1 VQSDDLSVK
10 ERAVLF
16 ALLGEARE
24 VSNSQLAE
32 RAGFRLDGKERRKLN
47 DLKLVDSRR
56 TGRTYAH
63 ELTDAGWHWCATELS
78 AGLRGRAT
86 SMEGALYAILGGL
99 GRHLDD
105 TGQSLADLFRRRSAA
120 EATSSPHAQDVE
132 KEDVEK
138 LVIEAYHD
146 LAAEPGEFVKVREL
160 RDRLSVIART
170 DLDSALERMYR
181 AQRVNLVPQDNQQAL
196 TDADRQSALRVGGEF
211 KHLLSV
217 R

>member
-1 VQSDDLSVK
+1 MAKMQSNNLSVK

-24 VSNSQLAE
+24 VTNPQLEE

-47 DLKLVDSRR
+47 DLKLVDSRK

-63 ELTDAGWHWCATELS
+63 ELTDAGWHWCAEELS
-78 AGLRGRAT
+78 VGLRDKAS

-99 GRHLDD
+99 SRHLDD
-105 TGQSLADLFRRRSAA
+105 TGQSVADIFRWRSAA
-120 EATSSPHAQDVE
+120 EATSSPQGD
-132 KEDVEK
+132 DVEK
-138 LVIEAYHD
+138 LVMEAYRD
-146 LAAEPGEFVKVREL
+146 LAAEPGEFVKLRKL
-160 RDRLSVIART
+160 RDRLSVIARP

-181 AQRVNLVPQDNQQAL
+181 AQRVNLVPQSNQQAL

-211 KHLLSV
+211 KHSLSV